1 MTRAQKSVVKLSFTA
16 ITILQSS
23 SQADFLIL
31 STSSTWRTFWGREPE
46 RRERILK
53 NFPQENNSPARW
65 RGLAGSTSRKVRS
78 RELASSSTHL
88 CPSSPP
94 ASSWLKNH
102 GIDVLSSAFL
112 VIWFQNIYDKP
123 LFASCE
129 QSPEQWTPTDPRV
142 SSVRPGRK
150 HVQSSEHKHVSRA
163 VSA

>member
-1 MTRAQKSVVKLSFTA
+1 MTWAQKKVLSNFRSQ
-16 ITILQSS
+16 QSRFCS
-23 SQADFLIL
+23 PPHRLIFLFYQLLRLEEL
-31 STSSTWRTFWGREPE
+31 SEVENLKGGAHF
-46 RRERILK
+46 K

-94 ASSWLKNH
+94 TSSWLKIQ
-102 GIDVLSSAFL
+102 GIVVLSSAFL

-129 QSPEQWTPTDPRV
+129 QSPEQWTRTDPRV
-142 SSVRPGRK
+142 SSVLPGGE
-150 HVQSSEHKHVSRA
+150 HVQLCTSM
-163 VSA
+163 